1 MGTVID
7 GNGAVVGESL
17 STLPV
22 SITAFIVR
30 IDGGI
35 FFYYPNGTLLPTDTV
50 YFKDAACAGTAYAR
64 ASSPN
69 ERDLLL
75 ASPSYRTVYRVGS
88 PTLGPA
94 TAYRFDSTSE
104 SVTNVQF
111 YSRGSD
117 GVCAAS
123 GASTP
128 AIQCRWSR
136 SRRRRIILVRSKSCD
151 ARGRSAVRLRLE
163 ALSAT

>member
-50 YFKDAACAGTAYAR
+50 QGRRMRGHGLRQGQAVRNGGICC
-64 ASSPN
+64 SPV
-69 ERDLLL
+69 RRT
-75 ASPSYRTVYRVGS
+75 RTVYRVGS

>member
-35 FFYYPNGTLLPTDTV
+35 FFYYPNGI
-50 YFKDAACAGTAYAR
+50 AAAHGHRVLQGRRMRGHGYAR
-64 ASSPN
+64 ASSRTAGSVARQSVVPHGVPGG
-69 ERDLLL
+69 L
-75 ASPSYRTVYRVGS
+75 AHVGTGDGLS
-88 PTLGPA
+88 L
-94 TAYRFDSTSE
+94 RFDLG
-104 SVTNVQF
+104 VGDQRQF

-123 GASTP
+123 GGVYTGYTVP
-128 AIQCRWSR
+128 
-136 SRRRRIILVRSKSCD
+136 LVPVTAPPDHPGPLK
-151 ARGRSAVRLRLE
+151 VV
-163 ALSAT
+163 